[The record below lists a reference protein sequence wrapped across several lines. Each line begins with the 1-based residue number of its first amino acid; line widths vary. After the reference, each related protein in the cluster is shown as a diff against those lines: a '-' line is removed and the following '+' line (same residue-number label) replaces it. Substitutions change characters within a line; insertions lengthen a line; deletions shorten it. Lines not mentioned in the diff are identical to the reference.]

1 MNGLRFDWYQ
11 PTDAE
16 FIDELAATV
25 IDVVNEKRS
34 TRGLTPEQAIA
45 RAEEEYLIATHL
57 IGSLYHAYSS
67 ITSVSS
73 PTPIVIPRAK
83 ESYAKNSS
91 DSTKV
96 NYSYRYAT
104 NVYEALVELKWIEV
118 SLGNTYKG
126 YTRAHA
132 SGQLAETFRRIGL
145 VWTKQQ
151 PIDASSLVVFR
162 DRETVS
168 STSPSNHRDG
178 KSKKYRKFDIPT
190 PDTPEVRQM
199 AQNLYYYNDV
209 LTRHCVSFHLPDSN
223 ILKIAKDMAGREDN
237 AKMSLI
243 DFSRTQIRRIFS
255 RGSMSL
261 GGRLYGG
268 WWQGIPSIYRQHI
281 MIDGHVT
288 YEVDFSAISLRII
301 YASQGEY
308 VDPEVDLYDIGLPN
322 WSGEDDPR
330 RKPIKVY
337 INAMMNDESGNYR
350 LPKSALDSIG
360 LTHTQLKA
368 KVLECHSKIAGQ
380 LTDGMG
386 LSTQLLD
393 SQIAERV
400 VLSMLADDI
409 LVLPIHDSF
418 IVRVDAAHDLKAI
431 MHRIFEQATGAA
443 IKSTTDYA
451 RAPRDFGKTKD
462 EFEAEIFNHRDDPG
476 FGVLSSYSRVEKVS
490 LKLDNSRRY
499 LGSWGRWSQGRAGR
513 LWLSGSQ
520 HKDVIDYLSSPFSKT
535 AD

>member
-1 MNGLRFDWYQ
+1 
-11 PTDAE
+11 
-16 FIDELAATV
+16 
-25 IDVVNEKRS
+25 
-34 TRGLTPEQAIA
+34 
-45 RAEEEYLIATHL
+45 
-57 IGSLYHAYSS
+57 
-67 ITSVSS
+67 
-73 PTPIVIPRAK
+73 
-83 ESYAKNSS
+83 
-91 DSTKV
+91 
-96 NYSYRYAT
+96 
-104 NVYEALVELKWIEV
+104 
-118 SLGNTYKG
+118 
-126 YTRAHA
+126 
-132 SGQLAETFRRIGL
+132 
-145 VWTKQQ
+145 
-151 PIDASSLVVFR
+151 
-162 DRETVS
+162 
-168 STSPSNHRDG
+168 
-178 KSKKYRKFDIPT
+178 
-190 PDTPEVRQM
+190 
-199 AQNLYYYNDV
+199 
-209 LTRHCVSFHLPDSN
+209 
-223 ILKIAKDMAGREDN
+223 
-237 AKMSLI
+237 
-243 DFSRTQIRRIFS
+243 
-255 RGSMSL
+255 
-261 GGRLYGG
+261 
-268 WWQGIPSIYRQHI
+268 
-281 MIDGHVT
+281 
-288 YEVDFSAISLRII
+288 
-301 YASQGEY
+301 
-308 VDPEVDLYDIGLPN
+308 
-322 WSGEDDPR
+322 
-330 RKPIKVY
+330 
-337 INAMMNDESGNYR
+337 MMNDESGNYR

-513 LWLSGSQ
+513 LWLSESQ